1 MCQVDE
7 HLPANS
13 FISMHV
19 CPKYAREK
27 SFKYMYVFDKSNLHV
42 FKHGLQVISSVYIL
56 ADLYVGHG
64 LTLNGITN
72 TVYFCKPRI
81 PKERRRK
88 LFIIFEAFTFDTLKP
103 LKLYLPGCKAHQFSY
118 HFIM

>member
-1 MCQVDE
+1 M
-7 HLPANS
+7 
-13 FISMHV
+13 
-19 CPKYAREK
+19 
-27 SFKYMYVFDKSNLHV
+27 
-42 FKHGLQVISSVYIL
+42 ISSVYIL

-118 HFIM
+118 HFIMRFIVTHVYSTIKSGAFFSSKVLRRAILKEGDNEQQKLEK